1 MSNHPAAQ
9 YLRGQLQQKFAEG
22 GAFGDDCKNV
32 LWTAGCTFASPQAG
46 HAGCGVVLGTLACTL
61 AAHGQQAAQGAVG
74 ADCKNVMWTAG
85 CTFAGQQ
92 QGGHGGGGFGCIQ
105 ITATTFCTVGTQVA
119 AQGQSEG
126 AVGCVNLYG
135 TLACTLQQGPQA
147 AQGGVGEGCK
157 NVMWTRAAPLRV
169 SRAARAAV
177 TVRRSP

>member
-85 CTFAGQQ
+85 CTFAGPAA
-92 QGGHGGGGFGCIQ
+92 GRTRWRRLWLHPDHRDDVLHGRHPGRRPGC
-105 ITATTFCTVGTQVA
+105 
-119 AQGQSEG
+119 
-126 AVGCVNLYG
+126 
-135 TLACTLQQGPQA
+135 
-147 AQGGVGEGCK
+147 
-157 NVMWTRAAPLRV
+157 RAG
-169 SRAARAAV
+169 
-177 TVRRSP
+177 TVRRGGRLRQSVWHARMHAAGAAGRARRRRRGLQERDVDRGLHLCGSAGRPGQR